1 MRPAPKGVPA
11 TRPVPRA
18 ARQSV
23 RLGLEGTAAARRGA
37 EVVATVCAGPDGVRA
52 LCPHPGGLVAV
63 RPGPRGVVAPR
74 ASGLCDLVLGVMW
87 QFVLVARVT
96 LLCDLSTWRH
106 TRVSASRGSRSVMS
120 GVGRSHG
127 LVP

>member
-1 MRPAPKGVPA
+1 MVSGHCVLIQVVWWQYVPGLGVFWL
-11 TRPVPRA
+11 
-18 ARQSV
+18 S
-23 RLGLEGTAAARRGA
+23 
-37 EVVATVCAGPDGVRA
+37 
-52 LCPHPGGLVAV
+52 
-63 RPGPRGVVAPR
+63 VVAPR
-74 ASGLCDLVLGVMW
+74 VSGLCDLVLGVMW